1 MLFLIVFTKTTITKK
16 TMLTKLKI
24 LTFIIF
30 TLLFFSCETTDLE
43 KIKALS
49 NKEEL
54 PDVIIENLQAIYSLN
69 GNTQVKLLT
78 PKAFKYTSETK
89 QYTLFPDGLNLMFYD
104 NNFNLHSSL
113 TANYGIYYD
122 KKRFAKASGN
132 VILTNVNGSVLKT
145 EELFIDENEE
155 KIYSVVPVNI
165 KDKDGFE
172 ITGEKGFVS
181 NLDFTVYRFTD
192 VSGEKIFQENED
204 NDFFSDKEEKPKNE
218 NKPNKLKKQ
227 IK

>member
-1 MLFLIVFTKTTITKK
+1 MPIFNKIQIILLIITASV
-16 TMLTKLKI
+16 
-24 LTFIIF
+24 
-30 TLLFFSCETTDLE
+30 FFSCESTDLE

-54 PDVIIENLQAIYSLN
+54 PDVIVENLEAIYSLN

-78 PKAFKYTSETK
+78 PKAYKYTSETK

-104 NNFNLHSSL
+104 NNYNLHSSL
-113 TANYGIYYD
+113 TANYGIYYE
-122 KKRFAKASGN
+122 KKRFAKATGN
-132 VILTNVNGSVLKT
+132 VILTNVNGSVLRT

-172 ITGEKGFVS
+172 ITGEEGFES
-181 NLDFTVYRFTD
+181 NLDFTIYRFTD
-192 VSGEKIFQENED
+192 VSGVKIIKEDEN
-204 NDFFSDKEEKPKNE
+204 NDFFVDDTKESENDKSVK
-218 NKPNKLKKQ
+218 